1 MNGSFKMVVKENWL
15 TAPPSPY
22 AYAATALASLL
33 LFTLSFIYFADI
45 TGADGW
51 MSASGASV
59 FGRGEYWRL
68 WSTLFAH
75 ADLGHLMSNA
85 FLFVPLTYMLV
96 SHYSLWFFP
105 LAGLLLGGA
114 TNWLV
119 LKTMPAEAY
128 LIGISG
134 VVYWMG
140 SAWLTLY
147 LLIDRRDRLRRRIGA
162 SLFLTLI
169 LFVPET
175 LRPEVSHLSHFL
187 GYVIGVGS
195 ALVYYLLRRRR
206 FLSAEVREYIFEP
219 EEDFPSGPVSENE
232 WEESRP
238 VNIHN

>member
-1 MNGSFKMVVKENWL
+1 MHGSFKMVVKENWL
-15 TAPPSPY
+15 TAPPK
-22 AYAATALASLL
+22 AYSEGITFVASFL
-33 LFTLSFIYFADI
+33 LFALSSAFLVNIGSAES
-45 TGADGW
+45 W
-51 MSASGASV
+51 MPASGAAV
-59 FGRGEYWRL
+59 FGQGEYWRL

-105 LAGLLLGGA
+105 LAGLLLGGL

-119 LKTMPAEAY
+119 LKTMPAGIQ

-140 SAWLTLY
+140 AAWLTLY

-162 SLFLTLI
+162 ALFLTLM

-175 LRPEVSHLSHFL
+175 LKPEVSHLSHFL
-187 GYVIGVGS
+187 GYVLGVGS
-195 ALVYYLLRRRR
+195 AFVYYLFQRGR
-206 FLSAEVREYIFEP
+206 FLAAEVREYIFEP
-219 EEDFPSGPVSENE
+219 EESFSF
-232 WEESRP
+232 EEEREEPHSL
-238 VNIHN
+238 NIHN

>member
-15 TAPPSPY
+15 TAPAA
-22 AYAATALASLL
+22 AYSEAITFVVSFL
-33 LFTLSFIYFADI
+33 LFAMASAFFVNIGQADQ
-45 TGADGW
+45 W
-51 MSASGASV
+51 MSASGAAV
-59 FGRGEYWRL
+59 FERGEYWRL

-105 LAGLLLGGA
+105 LAGLLLGGL

-119 LKTMPAEAY
+119 LKTMPPAAH

-140 SAWLTLY
+140 AAWLTLY

-162 SLFLTLI
+162 AIFLTLI

-175 LRPEVSHLSHFL
+175 LKPEVSHLSHFL
-187 GYVIGVGS
+187 GYVIGVVS
-195 ALVYYLLRRRR
+195 AFGYYLFRRHH
-206 FLSAEVREYIFEP
+206 FLAAEVREYIFEP
-219 EEDFPSGPVSENE
+219 EEEFFFEQEPDSI
-232 WEESRP
+232 
-238 VNIHN
+238 NIHN